1 MSADLSS
8 DGIAP
13 EDWKYL
19 HPLTYLPR
27 VAGSL
32 GGVAAATVWALQ
44 WGSAHVVGEGGS
56 AWAASVGSLPVLLGL
71 ALVAAGALLALSY
84 LSWRMTR
91 YAITPSAVW
100 FRSGILSRSQR
111 HARVSRIQS
120 VNLSY
125 SLLGRIVGLGYLDIE
140 VAGGAESS
148 IKLGLLPSRRLE
160 ELRALLL
167 GLASGAIDELV
178 PPADP
183 ARAAGQGHPLAE
195 ATLEAPERV
204 VFRVS
209 VLELMGSML
218 ATMSTVLALA
228 IGIGLC
234 ILNAFLI
241 VSVGVTSV
249 MSFAAIM
256 FGAVS
261 VVAGVW
267 ARFDREFG
275 FTARSRPDASTPSRS
290 ASPSSGGCLGGTAS
304 RSLRRVTG
312 PPPRAR
318 RTRGCASMLPPTS
331 SFPSVRARRL
341 PKPSQWSS
349 RPSGSMNPTASWNP
363 CTPGAAQTAG

>member
-44 WGSAHVVGEGGS
+44 WGRARVVGAGGP

-71 ALVAAGALLALSY
+71 ALVAVGVLLAFSY

-148 IKLGLLPSRRLE
+148 IKLGLLPSSRLE

-178 PPADP
+178 PPAGP
-183 ARAAGQGHPLAE
+183 ARAAGQGRPLAQ

-209 VLELMGSML
+209 VLELVGSML

-267 ARFDREFG
+267 TRFGDIGR
-275 FTARSRPDASTPSRS
+275 RSAHSARPDR
-290 ASPSSGGCLGGTAS
+290 ASPRHDPARTHPCPLGQPAAPLAVVWVVPRRDHSGG
-304 RSLRRVTG
+304 
-312 PPPRAR
+312 
-318 RTRGCASMLPPTS
+318 
-331 SFPSVRARRL
+331 
-341 PKPSQWSS
+341 
-349 RPSGSMNPTASWNP
+349 
-363 CTPGAAQTAG
+363 

>member
-44 WGSAHVVGEGGS
+44 WGSARVVGEGGS

-148 IKLGLLPSRRLE
+148 IKLGLLPSSRLD

-209 VLELMGSML
+209 VLELVGSML

-261 VVAGVW
+261 VADWNRCNHTVMGDCSL
-267 ARFDREFG
+267 ARI
-275 FTARSRPDASTPSRS
+275 AY
-290 ASPSSGGCLGGTAS
+290 
-304 RSLRRVTG
+304 RVTSWYVTQLQDG
-312 PPPRAR
+312 SLQR
-318 RTRGCASMLPPTS
+318 RDIVDCL
-331 SFPSVRARRL
+331 VR
-341 PKPSQWSS
+341 
-349 RPSGSMNPTASWNP
+349 SWVY
-363 CTPGAAQTAG
+363 TIQA